1 MTVNN
6 KPLAQVFDDLLD
18 DMTSFISFG
27 EHPSSR
33 ELKMLD
39 ALDMDPNQSI
49 ETLMAMYPG
58 WPAINIDRVKAYQQH
73 KQQHAQAS

>member
-1 MTVNN
+1 
-6 KPLAQVFDDLLD
+6 
-18 DMTSFISFG
+18 
-27 EHPSSR
+27 
-33 ELKMLD
+33 MLD

-58 WPAINIDRVKAYQQH
+58 WPAINIDRVNAYQQH